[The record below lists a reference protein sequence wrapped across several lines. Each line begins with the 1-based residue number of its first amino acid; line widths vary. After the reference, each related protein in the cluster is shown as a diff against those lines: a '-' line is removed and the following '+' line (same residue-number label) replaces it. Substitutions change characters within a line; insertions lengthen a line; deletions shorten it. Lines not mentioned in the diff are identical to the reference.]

1 MPFPRVAYY
10 ALRIIYFHSFNH
22 HLNTPNT
29 ISPNISQFTQVRMFL
44 IRKNIYQ
51 EDVLFCAV
59 ICVAIGGLV
68 VFAIVP
74 ELGWI
79 NGIPPGGL
87 TAFMSFLVLIQIYN
101 VFEMRR
107 VIKGLRIREMEAAK
121 SSGKGR
127 RNQVFS

>member
-1 MPFPRVAYY
+1 
-10 ALRIIYFHSFNH
+10 
-22 HLNTPNT
+22 
-29 ISPNISQFTQVRMFL
+29 MFL
-44 IRKNIYQ
+44 IRKKIYQ

-59 ICVAIGGLV
+59 ICVAIAGLV
-68 VFAIVP
+68 VFAVFP
-74 ELGWI
+74 TFGWI

-101 VFEMRR
+101 VFEMCR

-121 SSGKGR
+121 SSGKGG